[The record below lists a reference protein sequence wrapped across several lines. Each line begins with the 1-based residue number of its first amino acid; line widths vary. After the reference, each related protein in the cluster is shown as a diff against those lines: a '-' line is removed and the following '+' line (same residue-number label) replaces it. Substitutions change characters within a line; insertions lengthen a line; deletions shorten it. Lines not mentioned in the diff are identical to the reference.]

1 MIGIYKVTNQINGKV
16 YIGQSV
22 DIKKRWGVH
31 HRAYKDK
38 ASPQYTCLFYRAIRK
53 YGIEN
58 FTFEVIEECEK
69 DQLDRQEKYW
79 IAYYNSFLDRTK
91 GYNETFGGQNGSHF
105 MKLSLE
111 TLNEI
116 VDLLISSNMT
126 LQEIAKKYNVSHITI
141 KDINQ
146 GHSWYNPNLNYP
158 LRATKT
164 KIIHYCI
171 DCGAEITKGATRCRE
186 CSLKNL

>member
-38 ASPQYTCLFYRAIRK
+38 AAPQYDCLFYRAIRK

-58 FTFEVIEECEK
+58 FIFEVIEECEK

-91 GYNETFGGQNGSHF
+91 GYNETSGGQNGSHF

-126 LQEIAKKYNVSHITI
+126 LQEIAKKYNVSHIF
-141 KDINQ
+141 K
-146 GHSWYNPNLNYP
+146 P
-158 LRATKT
+158 
-164 KIIHYCI
+164 
-171 DCGAEITKGATRCRE
+171 
-186 CSLKNL
+186 